1 MPDLLSRDD
10 LSRNEESLSRRER
23 ERLRRRRAMLR
34 AAQAVF
40 AEKGYAQATLGEIA
54 ERAEFGKGTL
64 YNYFEGGK
72 EDLLFA
78 VFDEVYDGIFGLVER
93 FMADAEERPLREAF
107 EAFVREAFDFFLER
121 KSLFMMI
128 VKESHQFIFG
138 EDQERAAYFHAQENR
153 LVQAMLPTLRRA
165 AEAGEI
171 RPMPARPLAH
181 LMIENTKGLIMAR
194 AMMNHAEGA
203 APEADSCQEDL
214 ILYHPGRAADMLATL
229 FFDGLAPGATAPSE
243 TSSAPAPRPK
253 APRRAPD

>member
-1 MPDLLSRDD
+1 MPDLLDRD
-10 LSRNEESLSRRER
+10 EQTLSRRER

-72 EDLLFA
+72 EEILFA

-93 FMADAEERPLREAF
+93 FVADAEERPLREAF
-107 EAFVREAFDFFLER
+107 EAFVREAFDFFQER
-121 KSLFMMI
+121 QSLFMMI

-138 EDQERAAYFHAQENR
+138 ENQKRASYFHAQEDR
-153 LVQAMLPTLRRA
+153 LVQAMLPMLRRA
-165 AEAGEI
+165 IEAGEI
-171 RPMPARPLAH
+171 RAMPVRPLAH

-194 AMMNHAEGA
+194 AMMDHAEGSYPPHKA
-203 APEADSCQEDL
+203 EQCKEAP
-214 ILYHPGRAADMLATL
+214 ILYHPGRAADMLAVL
-229 FFDGLAPGATAPSE
+229 FFDGLENGAASDAAENAAPGS
-243 TSSAPAPRPK
+243 
-253 APRRAPD
+253 